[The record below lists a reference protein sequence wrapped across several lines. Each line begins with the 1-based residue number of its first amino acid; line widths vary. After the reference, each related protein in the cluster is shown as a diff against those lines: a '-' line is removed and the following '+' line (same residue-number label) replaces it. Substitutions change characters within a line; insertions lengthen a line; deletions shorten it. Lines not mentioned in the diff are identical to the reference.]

1 MVTNQ
6 DGLYDVAKSHNNA
19 KGGAFNYFNV
29 LSAYDSGGLFSK
41 VVDKPAMDCVAK
53 GISIKGDDD
62 KEICDDF
69 DRLKLIQVLQDAA
82 RFIDLS
88 GGAVIVPII
97 AGRAYKSF
105 ITPFN
110 PNTQYT
116 IDSLRVYPISDF
128 SPSGDVYTDANN
140 PKYNMPI
147 FYNWNDVTIHE
158 SRMIAIKGMPF
169 ANNVANNNPY
179 QGRVTATKKMQ
190 AAYAYYHA
198 VDLTL
203 KVLERKQ
210 QAVYKMTGLASAL
223 LDDKQNGTSDGEQ
236 VIRARISLVDGIRD
250 MLNMVSVDNGD
261 GTKDSVGDDFVVN
274 DMNLSGI
281 KDAVAIQ
288 ESRVSADTGIPVTVL
303 FGQSANGLNA
313 TGESDWK
320 NYYSTLTAI
329 QSMLRPAIER
339 IVAIL
344 AGQIGIKGLADN
356 WKIEFNPL
364 PDTDE
369 KSDAEIAKLNA
380 EANKIEADA
389 VATLYNLG
397 FTDESHIVEYM
408 KSKNL
413 FGYAEDVSKTEAASY
428 ANETS

>member
-1 MVTNQ
+1 MVNQ

-41 VVDKPAMDCVAK
+41 VVDKPAMDCVSK
-53 GISIKGDDD
+53 GISIKGDED
-62 KEICDDF
+62 KEICNDF

-105 ITPFN
+105 VTPFN
-110 PNTQYT
+110 PNTQYK

-128 SPSGDVYTDANN
+128 SPAGDVYTDANN

-169 ANNVANNNPY
+169 ATNMASNNPY

-190 AAYAYYHA
+190 AAYAYYHT

-210 QAVYKMTGLASAL
+210 QAVYKMTGLADAL
-223 LDDKQNGTSDGEQ
+223 MNDKMNGTSDGEQ

-261 GTKDSVGDDFVVN
+261 GTKDSVGDDFIVN

-303 FGQSANGLNA
+303 FGQSASGLNA
-313 TGESDWK
+313 TGESDWR

-344 AGQIGIKGLADN
+344 AGQMGVNGLADN
-356 WKIEFNPL
+356 WKIEFNQL

-369 KSDAEIAKLNA
+369 KADAEVAKLKA
-380 EANKIEADA
+380 DANKVEADSI
-389 VATLYNLG
+389 ATIYNLG
-397 FTDESHIVEYM
+397 FTDDAQIIEYM

-413 FGYAEDVSKTEAASY
+413 FGYTEEVSKSEAASY
-428 ANETS
+428 ANETT